1 MSLLKDFSISTVT
14 AGFVATMVGLTSG
27 ITLVFEAAKAVGA
40 SDAETT
46 SWVWALCIGM
56 GVLTIVPSWKLRVP
70 VMIAFSA
77 PGAAILATLQPGA
90 FSLAQAT
97 GAFMVSGG
105 FVAIVGYSG
114 VFERLMNR
122 VPISVVSALLGAV
135 LARFVL
141 IGFAD
146 AATAPG
152 VIVITTVTFMVLR
165 RVAPRFAVIG
175 VVVVGV
181 VTSVLAGSL
190 RTEELQFALARPIYT
205 APSFTFSALV
215 AIALPMFIVTM
226 AGQNL
231 PGVAALRSSK
241 YEVPISKIVGGTGV
255 GTVLLAPFGG
265 YSLNLSAVSAAICM
279 EPAAHEDPARR
290 YTAAIANGCFYLV
303 AGLFGTSITGALRA
317 FPIELVHIVA
327 SLALLPAIANALA
340 NAVRD
345 ELHRDAAMFTFVVT
359 LSGVTVAKIGSPLWG
374 ALTGA
379 VALVISSR
387 RLRRRSA

>member
-1 MSLLKDFSISTVT
+1 M
-14 AGFVATMVGLTSG
+14 
-27 ITLVFEAAKAVGA
+27 
-40 SDAETT
+40 
-46 SWVWALCIGM
+46 
-56 GVLTIVPSWKLRVP
+56 
-70 VMIAFSA
+70 
-77 PGAAILATLQPGA
+77 
-90 FSLAQAT
+90 
-97 GAFMVSGG
+97 
-105 FVAIVGYSG
+105 
-114 VFERLMNR
+114 
-122 VPISVVSALLGAV
+122 
-135 LARFVL
+135 
-141 IGFAD
+141 
-146 AATAPG
+146 
-152 VIVITTVTFMVLR
+152 ITTVTFMVLR
-165 RVAPRFAVIG
+165 RVAPRFAVIA

-181 VTSVLAGSL
+181 VTSVVAGSL
-190 RTEELQFALARPIYT
+190 RTDELQFALARPIYT

-327 SLALLPAIANALA
+327 SLALLPAIGNALA

-379 VALVISSR
+379 VALVISSS